1 MERTRKHYGNHR
13 RELHYGG
20 FLSSSAHLTGSIT
33 VHGAYEEMKSEGGGC
48 SEEGKEEE
56 KEHGV
61 GVEEK
66 LFEACGGRTAHK

>member
-1 MERTRKHYGNHR
+1 
-13 RELHYGG
+13 
-20 FLSSSAHLTGSIT
+20 
-33 VHGAYEEMKSEGGGC
+33 MKSEGGGC